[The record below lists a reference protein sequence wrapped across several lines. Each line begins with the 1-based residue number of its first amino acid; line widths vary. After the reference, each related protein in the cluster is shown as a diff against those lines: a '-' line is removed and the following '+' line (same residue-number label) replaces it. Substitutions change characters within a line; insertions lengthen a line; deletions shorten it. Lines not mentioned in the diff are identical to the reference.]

1 MELLPGHTLQT
12 GQCPSFFTGRLF
24 RDLTNFCRTS
34 LRTTIFVNPE
44 LDFVPY
50 LLEGFSRMV
59 QDLTFDVP
67 SELGVTEVLEKLV
80 PQ

>member
-1 MELLPGHTLQT
+1 MSTTSLTTL
-12 GQCPSFFTGRLF
+12 CRLGSALASSQVDF
-24 RDLTNFCRTS
+24 HDLTNFCRTS
-34 LRTTIFVNPE
+34 LRTTIVNLA
-44 LDFVPY
+44 LDFVLY

-59 QDLTFDVP
+59 PDQTFDIP